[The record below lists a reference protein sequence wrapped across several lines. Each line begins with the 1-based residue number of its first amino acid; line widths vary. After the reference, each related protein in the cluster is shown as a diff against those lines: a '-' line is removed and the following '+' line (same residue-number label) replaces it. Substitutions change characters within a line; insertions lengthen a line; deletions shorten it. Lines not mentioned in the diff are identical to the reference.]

1 MSLVTA
7 SKINSNWFQN
17 CKKQIVPEKCMHA
30 LSETKFKVQVRTLQR
45 DTKEGFFIMFCSAVT

>member
-30 LSETKFKVQVRTLQR
+30 LSETK
-45 DTKEGFFIMFCSAVT
+45 G